1 MEIEQG
7 IWVKFNCSKIIRGNV
22 MNKKLLVVA
31 VIFCF
36 FILGCHNNDKRAGEP
51 LAESER
57 LAQTDYMQMSG
68 KVKAVSV
75 LPKFGSAPYKECIT
89 ALWVIG
95 IRSGEQELADQKD
108 GVLVYMISMKD
119 GKANSNADI
128 KVGDV
133 VTINVISW
141 KEAEEDYGSYKRI
154 EIDDP
159 DSYALDTY
167 FKVD

>member
-1 MEIEQG
+1 
-7 IWVKFNCSKIIRGNV
+7 
-22 MNKKLLVVA
+22 MNKRLLIVVA
-31 VIFCF
+31 VILCF
-36 FILGCHNNDKRAGEP
+36 FIVGCHNNDKRAGEP

-57 LAQTDYMQMSG
+57 LAQTDYMQMSC

-75 LPKFGSAPYKECIT
+75 LPKSGSVPYKECIT
-89 ALWVIG
+89 ALWVTD

-119 GKANSNADI
+119 GKPNSNADI
-128 KVGDV
+128 KTGDN

-141 KEAEEDYGSYKRI
+141 KEAEEDYGSYNRV

-159 DSYALDTY
+159 DSYSLDVY